1 MVLDFFRGGGD
12 AQLEQIDSKIR
23 EMLVNDRHT
32 FDTAI
37 NTLIGGTA
45 PELVDKDIHKSDRRV
60 NKAERAVRRELVVH
74 VSVRGASADIP
85 FVLASMSIVKDAERI
100 GDYSKNI
107 WDIANSGVDLS
118 TADDIE
124 SLTRHRDRVSKLIA
138 DAARVYGEKDTEAA
152 HRILQTSDK
161 LTDEYDV
168 LVEELLHADLPAR
181 EAVPRA
187 LLYRYFKRITAHLM
201 NILTSLVMPIDRLD
215 YYDEDKADRE

>member
-12 AQLEQIDSKIR
+12 AQLEQIEAQIR
-23 EMLVNDRHT
+23 QMLVDDRHT
-32 FDTAI
+32 FDNAI
-37 NTLIGGTA
+37 NALIGGTDPA
-45 PELVDKDIHKSDRRV
+45 LVGKDIRKTDKGV

-74 VSVRGASADIP
+74 VSVRGTSADIP
-85 FVLASMSIVKDAERI
+85 LVLASMSVVKDAERI

-118 TADDIE
+118 EAEDIDT
-124 SLTRHRDRVSKLIA
+124 LMRYRDLISKLIGET
-138 DAARVYGEKDTEAA
+138 ARVFGEKDQVTA
-152 HRILQTSDK
+152 HTMLQAGDD
-161 LTDEYDV
+161 LQDEYD
-168 LVEELLHADLPAR
+168 ELIDQQLHTDKPAR

-215 YYDEDKADRE
+215 YYDETKADRE

>member
-1 MVLDFFRGGGD
+1 MVLDFFRGGAD
-12 AQLEQIDSKIR
+12 AQLEQIEEQIR
-23 EMLVNDRHT
+23 QMLIDDRHT
-32 FDTAI
+32 FDSAI
-37 NTLIGGTA
+37 NALIGGTD
-45 PELVDKDIHKSDRRV
+45 PELVRKDVHKTDKRV

-85 FVLASMSIVKDAERI
+85 LVLASMSVVKDAERI
-100 GDYSKNI
+100 GDHSKDI

-118 TADDIE
+118 EAEDID
-124 SLTRHRDRVSKLIA
+124 SLIRCRDRISSLIGET
-138 DAARVYGEKDTEAA
+138 ARVFGERDVEAA
-152 HRILQTSDK
+152 HAMLKTEDEIQ
-161 LTDEYDV
+161 DEYDD
-168 LVEELLHADLPAR
+168 LIDQQLHTDQPAR

>member
-12 AQLEQIDSKIR
+12 AQLEQIEAQIR
-23 EMLVNDRHT
+23 QMLVDDRHT

-37 NTLIGGTA
+37 NALIGGTD
-45 PELVDKDIHKSDRRV
+45 PELVRKDVHKTDRRV

-74 VSVRGASADIP
+74 VSVRGASADISL
-85 FVLASMSIVKDAERI
+85 VLASMSVVKDAERI

-107 WDIANSGVDLS
+107 WDIAHSGVDLS
-118 TADDIE
+118 DAEDI
-124 SLTRHRDRVSKLIA
+124 SVLIRYRDRISKLIA
-138 DAARVYGEKDTEAA
+138 DTARVFGEKDLEAA
-152 HRILQTSDK
+152 HTMLQGGDHLQAEYDDLIAEQLRSDK
-161 LTDEYDV
+161 
-168 LVEELLHADLPAR
+168 PAR

>member
-12 AQLEQIDSKIR
+12 AQLERIESQIRQMILD
-23 EMLVNDRHT
+23 DRHT

-37 NTLIGGTA
+37 NDLIGGTD
-45 PELVDKDIHKSDRRV
+45 PSLVGKDIKKTDKGV

-74 VSVRGASADIP
+74 VSVRGTSADIP
-85 FVLASMSIVKDAERI
+85 LVLASMSVVKDAERI

-107 WDIANSGVDLS
+107 WDIANSGINLS
-118 TADDIE
+118 GAEDINV
-124 SLTRHRDRVSKLIA
+124 LMRYRDRLSKLIGET
-138 DAARVYGEKDTEAA
+138 ARVFGEKDTEAA
-152 HRILQTSDK
+152 HAMLQNGDDLQDEFDDLIDEQL
-161 LTDEYDV
+161 LTDK
-168 LVEELLHADLPAR
+168 PAR

-215 YYDEDKADRE
+215 YYDETKADRE

>member
-12 AQLEQIDSKIR
+12 AQLEKIEGEIR

-37 NTLIGGTA
+37 NSLIGGTA

-60 NKAERAVRRELVVH
+60 NKAERRVRRELVVH

-85 FVLASMSIVKDAERI
+85 FVLASMSVVKDAERI

-118 TADDIE
+118 DADDIDT
-124 SLTRHRDRVSKLIA
+124 LIRFRDRISKLIGET
-138 DAARVYGEKDTEAA
+138 ARVFGDKDTEAA
-152 HRILQTSDK
+152 HTILKTADD
-161 LTDEYDV
+161 LTDEYDR
-168 LVEELLHADLPAR
+168 LIDEQLHTDRLAR

>member
-1 MVLDFFRGGGD
+1 MVLDFFRGGAD
-12 AQLEQIDSKIR
+12 AQLEQIEAQIR
-23 EMLVNDRHT
+23 QMLIDDRHT

-37 NTLIGGTA
+37 NALISGTDPA
-45 PELVDKDIHKSDRRV
+45 LVGKDIRKTDKGV

-74 VSVRGASADIP
+74 VSVRGTSADIP
-85 FVLASMSIVKDAERI
+85 LVLASMSVVKDAERI

-118 TADDIE
+118 GSEDIGT
-124 SLTRHRDRVSKLIA
+124 LMRFRDRISKLIGET
-138 DAARVYGEKDTEAA
+138 ARVFGERDTETA
-152 HRILQTSDK
+152 HKMLQAGDD
-161 LTDEYDV
+161 LLDEYDD
-168 LVEELLHADLPAR
+168 LIEEQLRSDKPAR

-215 YYDEDKADRE
+215 YYDEDKADRD

>member
-12 AQLEQIDSKIR
+12 AQLEKIEAEIR
-23 EMLVNDRHT
+23 EMLINDRHT

-37 NTLIGGTA
+37 NALIGGTA

-60 NKAERAVRRELVVH
+60 NKAERRVRRELVVH

-85 FVLASMSIVKDAERI
+85 FVLASMSVVKDAERI
-100 GDYSKNI
+100 GDYSKNV
-107 WDIANSGVDLS
+107 WDIANAGVDLS
-118 TADDIE
+118 GAEDIDVLM
-124 SLTRHRDRVSKLIA
+124 SHRDRISKLIA
-138 DAARVYGEKDTEAA
+138 DTARVFGEKDTEAA
-152 HRILQTSDK
+152 HAILKKSDE
-161 LTDEYDV
+161 TTEEYDR
-168 LVEELLHADLPAR
+168 LVGELLHADVPAR

>member
-12 AQLEQIDSKIR
+12 AQLERIEAQIR
-23 EMLVNDRHT
+23 QMLVDDRHT
-32 FDTAI
+32 FDSAI
-37 NTLIGGTA
+37 NALIGGTD
-45 PELVDKDIHKSDRRV
+45 PTLVGKDIRKTDKGV

-74 VSVRGASADIP
+74 VSVRGTSADIP
-85 FVLASMSIVKDAERI
+85 LVLASMSIVKDAERI

-118 TADDIE
+118 DAEDINV
-124 SLTRHRDRVSKLIA
+124 LTRYRDRISKLIGET
-138 DAARVYGEKDTEAA
+138 ARVFGEKDLETA
-152 HRILQTSDK
+152 HAMLKAGDELQ
-161 LTDEYDV
+161 DEYDK
-168 LVEELLHADLPAR
+168 LIDEQLHTEKPAR

-215 YYDEDKADRE
+215 YYDEAKADRE

>member
-12 AQLEQIDSKIR
+12 AQLEQIEAKIR
-23 EMLVNDRHT
+23 QMLVNDRHT

-37 NTLIGGTA
+37 NTLIGGTE
-45 PELVDKDIHKSDRRV
+45 PTLVDKDIHKSDRRV

-74 VSVRGASADIP
+74 VSVRGASADIAL
-85 FVLASMSIVKDAERI
+85 VLASMSVVKDAERI

-118 TADDIE
+118 KAEDIDM
-124 SLTRHRDRVSKLIA
+124 LMRHRDRISKLIA
-138 DAARVYGEKDTEAA
+138 DTARVFGEKDTETA
-152 HRILQTSDK
+152 HAILGSSDE
-161 LTDEYDV
+161 LTDEYDQ
-168 LVEELLHADLPAR
+168 LIDEQLHTDKPAR

-187 LLYRYFKRITAHLM
+187 LLFRYFKRITAHLM

-215 YYDEDKADRE
+215 YYDEAKADRE

>member
-12 AQLEQIDSKIR
+12 AQLEQIEAKIR
-23 EMLVNDRHT
+23 QMLIDDRHT

-37 NTLIGGTA
+37 NALIGGTD
-45 PELVDKDIHKSDRRV
+45 PELVDKDIHKTDRRV

-74 VSVRGASADIP
+74 VSVRGASADIAL
-85 FVLASMSIVKDAERI
+85 VLASMSVVKDAERI

-118 TADDIE
+118 NADDIDT
-124 SLTRHRDRVSKLIA
+124 LMRYRDRISKLIA
-138 DAARVYGEKDTEAA
+138 ETARVFGEKDLAAA
-152 HRILQTSDK
+152 HAILKAGDELTEEYDGLIDEQLQTDQ
-161 LTDEYDV
+161 
-168 LVEELLHADLPAR
+168 PAR

-215 YYDEDKADRE
+215 YYDEAKADRE